1 MNSLTVIIP
10 VFNEAQNIKRL
21 LDYLIEN
28 KHDDVPT
35 DVIVVD
41 GGSRDGSVEIVSE
54 IASKNKDIHILKSKK
69 GRAKQMNMGAKKAKY
84 KILYFLHADT
94 FPPKNYNK
102 IISKHIDNG
111 GSSGCFKMKFDNSHW
126 WLQLA
131 GWFTQFN
138 WKSCRGGDQSL
149 FIEKIA
155 FEAIGGFNEDFVIYE
170 DNDLIYKLY
179 KQYNFKVLPY
189 WLTTSSRRYQSNGIW
204 KLQFH
209 FWMIH
214 LKKIFGASPKTLEAY
229 YVKHIL

>member
-35 DVIVVD
+35 EVIVVD

-54 IASKNKDIHILKSKK
+54 IASKNKDIHILKSEK

-102 IISKHIDNG
+102 IISKHIGNG
-111 GSSGCFKMKFDNSHW
+111 ASSGCFKMKFDSQHW
-126 WLQLA
+126 WLVIS
-131 GWFTQFN
+131 GWLTHFN
-138 WKSCRGGDQSL
+138 LKICRGGDQSL
-149 FIEKIA
+149 FVTKEV
-155 FEAIGGFNEDFVIYE
+155 FNQLNGYDESYLIYE
-170 DNDLIYKLY
+170 DNDFIAKLY
-179 KQYNFKVLPY
+179 KHHKFIVLPH
-189 WLTTSSRRYQSNGIW
+189 WVTSSARRYKSNGVW
-204 KLQFH
+204 QLQCH
-209 FWMIH
+209 FLIIH
-214 LKKIFGASPKTLEAY
+214 LKWYFGASAKQLENY
-229 YVKHIL
+229 YIKHIK

>member
-35 DVIVVD
+35 EVIVVD

-54 IASKNKDIHILKSKK
+54 IASKNKDIHILKSEK

-102 IISKHIDNG
+102 IISKHIGNG
-111 GSSGCFKMKFDNSHW
+111 ASSGCFKMKFDSQHW
-126 WLQLA
+126 WLVIS
-131 GWFTQFN
+131 GWLTHFN
-138 WKSCRGGDQSL
+138 LKICRGGDQSL
-149 FIEKIA
+149 FVTKEV
-155 FEAIGGFNEDFVIYE
+155 FNQLNGYDESYLIYE
-170 DNDLIYKLY
+170 DNDFIAKLY
-179 KQYNFKVLPY
+179 KHHKFIVLPH
-189 WLTTSSRRYQSNGIW
+189 WVTSSARRYKSNGVW
-204 KLQFH
+204 QLQYH
-209 FWMIH
+209 FLIIH
-214 LKKIFGASPKTLEAY
+214 LKWYFGASAKQLENY
-229 YVKHIL
+229 YIKHIK